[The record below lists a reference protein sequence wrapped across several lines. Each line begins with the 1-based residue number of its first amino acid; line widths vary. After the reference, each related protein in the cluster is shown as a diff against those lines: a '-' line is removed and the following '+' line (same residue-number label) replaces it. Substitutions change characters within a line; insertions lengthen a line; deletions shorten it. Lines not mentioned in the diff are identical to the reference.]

1 MDHESM
7 ELPIFSS
14 SIAIVLSAA
23 ISVVASLIMVTA
35 SLCTKQYKDHL
46 AKMAILMLI
55 GDIIFFIPKVVAGQS
70 FEKSE
75 TFCRTAAFFIEF
87 GGNSAFFWA
96 PAFAHALYSV
106 AKNERIDILQK
117 NFVYYLLFAVAFPL
131 PYALYA
137 AIFCSIDYNRETEQ
151 CFHISINGVFDYQYA
166 FVAIVPFF
174 IASVPTI
181 FYYVK
186 ASRHLRKYIR
196 GAAYYKDILTL
207 FLYPAILLVCWTPI
221 LTVSILW
228 SIGYKPATELFIIFE
243 ALANLQGLFDAL
255 AYGSSKKFFK
265 KCLKSVNCRKRK
277 IQPRKKTPI
286 TDSLRA
292 TLKRKAIGVRASTGA
307 SSRYSTSSDRYAL
320 M

>member
-117 NFVYYLLFAVAFPL
+117 TSFITCCLQLHSRFHTHSTLQSSVQLIITVKPSNAFIYLLTVFLTISTPL
-131 PYALYA
+131 
-137 AIFCSIDYNRETEQ
+137 
-151 CFHISINGVFDYQYA
+151 
-166 FVAIVPFF
+166 
-174 IASVPTI
+174 
-181 FYYVK
+181 
-186 ASRHLRKYIR
+186 
-196 GAAYYKDILTL
+196 
-207 FLYPAILLVCWTPI
+207 LL
-221 LTVSILW
+221 
-228 SIGYKPATELFIIFE
+228 
-243 ALANLQGLFDAL
+243 
-255 AYGSSKKFFK
+255 
-265 KCLKSVNCRKRK
+265 
-277 IQPRKKTPI
+277 
-286 TDSLRA
+286 
-292 TLKRKAIGVRASTGA
+292 
-307 SSRYSTSSDRYAL
+307 
-320 M
+320 